1 MRIPWRKLHRAFPE
15 LDAFSDAECQD
26 MVKRVMRRSLLKT
39 LLASAVAIILCMFVV
54 FVCLV
59 AAVMV
64 RQALSVDW
72 ELEVIGAGLAVGCG
86 LGVMSGL
93 LVRDVFVRSTI
104 QKWILSARC
113 TSCTYTLIGLQAQQ
127 GRITCPECGLSNDLV
142 ARGLD
147 PTTLVPRVKA

>member
-26 MVKRVMRRSLLKT
+26 MIKRVMQRSLWGT
-39 LLASAVAIILCMFVV
+39 LLASGAAIGLCMFVV

-59 AAVMV
+59 AAVIARRAV
-64 RQALSVDW
+64 SVAW
-72 ELEVIGAGLAVGCG
+72 ELEVIGTGLAVGCG

-93 LVRDVFVRSTI
+93 LVRDVFVRSTM
-104 QKWILSARC
+104 QKWILTARC
-113 TSCTYTLIGLQAQQ
+113 TSCAYTLIGLHAER

-147 PTTLVPRVKA
+147 PTTLVPRVPA